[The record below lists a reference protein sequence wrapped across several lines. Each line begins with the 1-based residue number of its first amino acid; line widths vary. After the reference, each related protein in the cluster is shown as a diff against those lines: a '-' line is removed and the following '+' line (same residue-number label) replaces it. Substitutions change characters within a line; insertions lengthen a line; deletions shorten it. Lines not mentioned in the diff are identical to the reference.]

1 MQSRFLSAIG
11 LAKRAGKVVTGTDAV
26 RDTMKKRCAEITV
39 IASDASDNTKK
50 EIFDTASFYS
60 CEACLVPFTMSELSH
75 ALGKIS
81 LTACAAITDISFKT
95 LIKNSLEHQE
105 V

>member
-1 MQSRFLSAIG
+1 MQSKFLSAIG

-26 RDTMKKRCAEITV
+26 RDTMKKKRAETV
-39 IASDASDNTKK
+39 VVASDVSDNTRK
-50 EIFDTASFYS
+50 EIFDTAEYYG
-60 CEACLVPFTMSELSH
+60 CEAFLVPYTMSELSH

>member
-1 MQSRFLSAIG
+1 MQNKFLSAIG
-11 LAKRAGKVVTGTDAV
+11 LAKRAGKVVKGTDSV
-26 RDTMKKRCAEITV
+26 RDQMKKKRAVLTV
-39 IASDASDNTKK
+39 IASDVSDNTKK
-50 EIFDTASFYS
+50 EILDTSEYYGG
-60 CEACLVPFTMSELSH
+60 ETILVPYTMAELSH
-75 ALGKIS
+75 ALGKDS